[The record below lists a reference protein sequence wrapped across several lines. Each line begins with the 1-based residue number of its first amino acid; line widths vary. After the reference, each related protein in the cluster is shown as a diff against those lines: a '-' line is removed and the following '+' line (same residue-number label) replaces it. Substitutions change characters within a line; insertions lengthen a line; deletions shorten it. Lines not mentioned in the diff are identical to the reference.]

1 MERHEVLLLRTAQT
15 EAKEAVGMATKRKD
29 TLVAPRE
36 WAKHL
41 RPFNKRMQA
50 KAERRAAKHEITERM
65 EEIYRAAE
73 LGRGISFRN
82 AIEARLYRECYVR
95 THMGVIDVKEERKQL
110 RDKTC

>member
-1 MERHEVLLLRTAQT
+1 
-15 EAKEAVGMATKRKD
+15 MATKRKD

-50 KAERRAAKHEITERM
+50 KAERRAAKHEIIERM

-73 LGRGISFRN
+73 LGRKIPFRD
-82 AIEARLYRECYVR
+82 AVEARLYREFYVR
-95 THMGVIDVKEERKQL
+95 THMGVIDVKEDRRQL
-110 RDKTC
+110 KSGT